1 MPLSDAEQ
9 EALLTRW
16 VSHYSD
22 PLLRLCFIQLKDW
35 ALAEDALQETFIKAW
50 KAMPRYVENP
60 VQNDKAWL
68 SRIAF
73 NVCHDIH
80 RSRWMR
86 HVDVSKAIETL
97 PAMQT
102 AVLPEDRALVLDI
115 MALPEKYSQV
125 LLLYHY
131 QRLTMREVG
140 EVLGIDPSTVYARLK
155 KAEKRL
161 KRQLTEEVDKP

>member
-1 MPLSDAEQ
+1 MSENEQ

-16 VSHYSD
+16 VGQYSD
-22 PLLRLCFIQLKDW
+22 SLLRLCFIQLKDW
-35 ALAEDALQETFIKAW
+35 AMAEDALQETFIKAW

-60 VQNDKAWL
+60 VHNEKAWL
-68 SRIAF
+68 SRIAL
-73 NVCHDIH
+73 NMCHDLQ

-86 HVDVSKAIETL
+86 HVDASKAIESL

-140 EVLGIDPSTVYARLK
+140 EVLDLDASTVYARLK

-161 KRQLTEEVDKP
+161 KRQLTEEVEQP